1 MAVKKFSAVRE
12 KALTTKSDNEIKE
25 KIEELDDLTLNHD
38 PSPEQAII
46 IKLMTKMD
54 ETVDEMSNIS
64 LTPGAK
70 GDKGDKGDTGSA
82 GAKGD
87 TGSQGATGPQGA
99 TGATGATGS
108 AGAAGSDASV
118 SGITSKLTIVKD
130 IEKGSPRKQQWT
142 FEKGLLKKVDDLK

>member
-12 KALTTKSDNEIKE
+12 KALTTKSDSEIKA

-46 IKLMTKMD
+46 IKLMTKID
-54 ETVDEMSNIS
+54 ETVDELSTIET
-64 LTPGAK
+64 TPGAK

-99 TGATGATGS
+99 TGATGATG
-108 AGAAGSDASV
+108 AAGSNASV
-118 SGITSKLTIVKD
+118 SGYTGKLNLVYNSKGQTRELV
-130 IEKGSPRKQQWT
+130 
-142 FEKGLLKKVDDLK
+142 FEKGLLKSVK